1 MSDIK
6 EKEVKEESYD
16 VVYRSKLLNKEFT
29 DLEELKKAEAD
40 YNAVHEVEI
49 KKAEE
54 RKAAAKEIEEAYKHA
69 MAVRKEAKEAIR
81 KADEEY
87 YKLRDEFVNKYGSY
101 HVSYSN
107 KDGNEIVTVSD
118 LFDSFFNRFWF

>member
-1 MSDIK
+1 
-6 EKEVKEESYD
+6 
-16 VVYRSKLLNKEFT
+16 
-29 DLEELKKAEAD
+29 
-40 YNAVHEVEI
+40 
-49 KKAEE
+49 
-54 RKAAAKEIEEAYKHA
+54 